1 MTFGNIITQFPDP
14 KHVTLDI
21 KCFVFSVSQVVMYSC
36 DISTNFGGH
45 FVFEFFSR
53 KKDKIELGM
62 GQIWN
67 QRTQI
72 V

>member
-1 MTFGNIITQFPDP
+1 MHSLAAILFLNFE
-14 KHVTLDI
+14 LD
-21 KCFVFSVSQVVMYSC
+21 
-36 DISTNFGGH
+36 
-45 FVFEFFSR
+45 
-53 KKDKIELGM
+53 KDKIELGM